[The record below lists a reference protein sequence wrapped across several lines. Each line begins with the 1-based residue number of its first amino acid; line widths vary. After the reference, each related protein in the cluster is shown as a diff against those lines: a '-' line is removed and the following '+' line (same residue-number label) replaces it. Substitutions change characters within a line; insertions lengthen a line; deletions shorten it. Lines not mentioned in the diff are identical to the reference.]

1 MRFKPFRPPDWG
13 LRSAPSSL
21 DFNRAD
27 IDIVARNA
35 FRQTPLYQDFINVT
49 FDTVLGKAV
58 AATGAD
64 ERADLVRQLVA
75 IRPVS
80 PAREKTA
87 QCAMS
92 FFGSSPD
99 HEKVALGLNDEDAR
113 KFIFHWAK
121 DSPLSAAIELAL
133 SKDVSVAGWLYTTAG
148 AMFLYAVDWVH

>member
-1 MRFKPFRPPDWG
+1 M
-13 LRSAPSSL
+13 
-21 DFNRAD
+21 
-27 IDIVARNA
+27 
-35 FRQTPLYQDFINVT
+35 T

-121 DSPLSAAIELAL
+121 DSPLSAAIELAML
-133 SKDVSVAGWLYTTAG
+133 SKDVSVAGWTYDKFTAG
-148 AMFLYAVDWVH
+148 AMFLYTVAWGVH